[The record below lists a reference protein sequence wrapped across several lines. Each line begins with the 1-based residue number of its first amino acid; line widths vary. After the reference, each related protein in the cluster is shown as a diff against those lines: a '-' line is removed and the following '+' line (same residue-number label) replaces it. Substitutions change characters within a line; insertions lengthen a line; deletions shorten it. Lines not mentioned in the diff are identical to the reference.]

1 MTYPRIILLFI
12 ILKTQFVFGQN
23 RCQDSLIN
31 KFRNDI
37 HIDLRENSGV
47 ISMCAETKESY
58 YSLLAYSTTE
68 NLIKYTNDTN
78 AYIRANVF
86 FGLMSRNIK
95 KSQIRNILALHEQD
109 TSTFISR
116 RGCVLMKWTV
126 RDFMKYASKSKVARK
141 WSIKKYKKEIEEI
154 QKGELY
160 EFKLD
165 GISHGLMDKDRVLK
179 MDRLLLTNKDMK
191 VKSFDFFLNDQE
203 FSSANDYFTD
213 EMKIAIEKAKSGD
226 AIFLYEIKV
235 IVEDNIVR
243 NIGSKSIKLK

>member
-1 MTYPRIILLFI
+1 
-12 ILKTQFVFGQN
+12 
-23 RCQDSLIN
+23 
-31 KFRNDI
+31 
-37 HIDLRENSGV
+37 
-47 ISMCAETKESY
+47 MCAETKESY

-109 TSTFISR
+109 TSTFISSY
-116 RGCVLMKWTV
+116 GCIVREWTV
-126 RDFMKYASKSKVARK
+126 KDFMKFAYNSKSAAYE
-141 WSIKKYKKEIEEI
+141 WNINKYKKEIEKI
-154 QKGELY
+154 QRGGLY
-160 EFKLD
+160 EFELD

-226 AIFLYEIKV
+226 VIFLYEIKV